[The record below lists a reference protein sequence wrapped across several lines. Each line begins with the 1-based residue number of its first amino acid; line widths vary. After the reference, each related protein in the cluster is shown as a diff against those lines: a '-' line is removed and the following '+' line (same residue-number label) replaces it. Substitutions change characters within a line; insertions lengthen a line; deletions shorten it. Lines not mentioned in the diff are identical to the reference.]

1 MATERRTE
9 RGEIRIGLILSL
21 IVLVAAIYFA
31 MKVIPVMYHTYA
43 FEKEVGDIAMSAAGQ
58 RSRGLSKIRDAVIQ
72 AADDHGLKEDLL
84 RTAGERHIEPVRVE
98 RGTSELVIHVE
109 LVKPIDLMVTT
120 WNWQVDHTER
130 RTLY

>member
-1 MATERRTE
+1 MAMERRTD

-21 IVLVAAIYFA
+21 IVLAAAIYFA
-31 MKVIPVMYHTYA
+31 IQVIPVMYHTYA

-58 RSRGLSKIRDAVIQ
+58 RARGLDKIRDEVLRK
-72 AADDHGLKEDLL
+72 ADEHGLKDDLL
-84 RTAGERHIEPVRVE
+84 RTARERRIEPVRVE
-98 RGTSELVIHVE
+98 RSTSELIIHVE

-120 WNWQVDHTER
+120 WNWQVDHTEK